1 MGILLYIVFT
11 ILGLIAVIFILALFT
26 QKEYTVQRET
36 TINQPVSVVFN
47 YIKHLKN
54 QDNYSKWVMTDP
66 SMKRVFTGEDGTKGF
81 IYAWDSTNKQAGAGE
96 QEIIELS
103 ENKHVDIEVRFIRPF
118 KAIAKTPFTLKKMDD
133 HTTSIAWEM
142 NSAMNYPM
150 NIILLFMNVDK
161 MLGKD
166 MEISLENLKKI
177 LEKESL

>member
-1 MGILLYIVFT
+1 MGILLYFVFT
-11 ILGLIAVIFILALFT
+11 ILGLIAVVFILALFT
-26 QKEYTVQRET
+26 QKEYSIQRET
-36 TINQPVSVVFN
+36 TINQPISLVFS

-66 SMKRVFTGEDGTKGF
+66 SMKRVFTGEDGTEGF
-81 IYAWDSTNKQAGAGE
+81 IYTWDSTNKQAGAGE

-118 KAIAKTPFTLKKMDD
+118 KAIAKTPFTLKKIDEHSTNIVWNMK
-133 HTTSIAWEM
+133 S
-142 NSAMNYPM
+142 SMNYPM
-150 NIILLFMNVDK
+150 NIILLFMNADK

-177 LEKESL
+177 LEKKAS